1 MYICE
6 LYLIMKRIRL
16 DIGAVTATP
25 ENGGSFMFFLYK
37 DGLENCL
44 RVKITPGD
52 MHAVLANFKIG
63 RAHV

>member
-37 DGLENCL
+37 EF
-44 RVKITPGD
+44 K
-52 MHAVLANFKIG
+52 AVLLKKRVLYDTIKNI
-63 RAHV
+63 